1 MSIVKDYI
9 ERHEYLERLGPFVG
23 KPIIKVI
30 VGQRRIG
37 KSYLLYQIMDTLRK
51 KGVSE
56 DRLVYINKELHDF
69 DDIQDDR
76 DLIAYVNRRARRKKG
91 LRYVFIDEVQ
101 DISNFER
108 ALKSLLAA
116 GGTDIYC
123 TGSNAQMLSGE
134 LASDLGGRYVEIVV
148 HALSFKEFLRFHK
161 LEPSQKSLETYIRMG
176 GLPFL
181 IHLPL
186 EEQTVYDYLRSIYGA
201 ILFKDVIRR
210 HSIRNPAFLERLVL
224 FLADNT
230 GSLVSAKKI
239 SDFLKSQ
246 RMKISPN
253 LVLDYLS
260 YLTQS
265 YFVHQV
271 RRSDLSGKK
280 IFEVGKK
287 YYFEDLGLRHAL
299 VGFRQTDLHKTI
311 ENLVFSHMRIAGF
324 DVTVGKLNGGEVD
337 FVCRRR
343 GDKVYLQTAY
353 LLADQKTREREF
365 GRLENI
371 KDHYPKF
378 VVSMDPIAGG
388 DVRGIKHLV
397 LIEFLQK
404 TW

>member
-1 MSIVKDYI
+1 
-9 ERHEYLERLGPFVG
+9 
-23 KPIIKVI
+23 
-30 VGQRRIG
+30 
-37 KSYLLYQIMDTLRK
+37 MDTLRK
-51 KGVSE
+51 KGIAE
-56 DRLVYINKELHDF
+56 DRIVYLNKELHDF
-69 DDIQDDR
+69 ADIRDDR
-76 DLIAYVNRRARRKKG
+76 DLIAYVNRRSGKKRE

-108 ALKSLLAA
+108 GLKSLLAA

-123 TGSNAQMLSGE
+123 TGSNARMLSGE
-134 LASDLGGRYVEIVV
+134 LATDLGGRYVEMVI
-148 HALSFKEFLRFHK
+148 HALSYKEFLRFHQ

-186 EEQTVYDYLRSIYGA
+186 EEPTVYDYLRSIYGA

-253 LVLDYLS
+253 LVLDYLDH
-260 YLTQS
+260 LAQS
-265 YFVHQV
+265 YFVHPV

-280 IFEVGKK
+280 IFQIGEK

-299 VGFRQTDLHKTI
+299 VGFRQADLHKVI
-311 ENLVFSHMRIAGF
+311 ENLVFSHMKIAGF

-337 FVCRRR
+337 FICRRR
-343 GDKVYLQTAY
+343 DQKVYLQTAY
-353 LLADQKTREREF
+353 LLADQKTRDREF
-365 GRLENI
+365 GRLESI
-371 KDHYPKF
+371 KDHYPKY

-388 DVRGIKHLV
+388 DVRGIRHLT
-397 LIEFLQK
+397 LLDFLQK
-404 TW
+404 AW